1 MEYKRVFTGSSETEG
16 ELRVFLGEAESLGSG
31 VPRKLFTN
39 DYYWTVMIAGRNGEK
54 DAYPGSQAKDD
65 TGGFFEERDGMVY
78 LTEKAKSCIH
88 A

>member
-1 MEYKRVFTGSSETEG
+1 MDYKQVFTGSAETEG
-16 ELRVFLGEAESLGSG
+16 ELRIFLVAAKSLDSG

-39 DYYWTVMIAGRNGEK
+39 DYYWKVMTTGRNGEK

-65 TGGFFEERDGMVY
+65 TGGFFDERNDMVY
-78 LTEKAKSCIH
+78 LTEKAKSCIL